1 MINYYDSIDYLEYNN
16 ILDFYTESVN
26 IIGINEGVGDIL
38 KNIKNGIVG
47 FFRKIKEGFVYI
59 INKITNKEN
68 VQATKTQQIANN
80 IIKNTDENCN
90 IPEDEKPLIVE
101 RIIKI
106 NDNSLK
112 RTTEFKE
119 KKIESA
125 KNINSV
131 KKAPE
136 KTYKKSDNDFFK
148 DKENND
154 GGITNAQK
162 IHLNRTSN
170 KLNNTTKMKLAV
182 VFLKEDY
189 VNKIVKD
196 SEEILRQIKDINDF
210 IEKDYKNPEDKSVGD
225 EDLWRHNYIKYGNN
239 STGDDK
245 RTQVSIHK
253 IFHHYPDYYKDK
265 DNGWDIYTLP
275 EKEIYNTSYHDYPK
289 NLLKNVVNQ
298 LEKSKVNNNKLK
310 NNIDQG
316 NKLLN
321 ESEKI
326 VNSISLDAADV
337 GWGWKKDEKGNWS
350 DLDGRSVSKERVI
363 DTQKFVLK
371 RFKNDFNTIAT
382 EYRRVL
388 GLFQVTLKE
397 ISEEIIRCNQYVSV
411 INSATK

>member
-1 MINYYDSIDYLEYNN
+1 MINYYDDIDYLEYNN

-38 KNIKNGIVG
+38 KSIKNGIVG

-125 KNINSV
+125 KNTNSV
-131 KKAPE
+131 KKQPE
-136 KTYKKSDNDFFK
+136 KTYKKNDNSRT
-148 DKENND
+148 
-154 GGITNAQK
+154 TNAQK
-162 IHLNRTSN
+162 IHLNKTSN

-210 IEKDYKNPEDKSVGD
+210 IEKDYKNPKDRSVGN
-225 EDLWRHNYIKYGNN
+225 EDLWRHDYIKYGANPA
-239 STGDDK
+239 DDDE
-245 RTQVSIHK
+245 RTQVSINK
-253 IFHHYPDYYKDK
+253 IFHQYPNKYEDK

-326 VNSISLDAADV
+326 VNSISLDAADI
-337 GWGWKKDEKGNWS
+337 GWGYEKDEKGNWS
-350 DLDGRSVSKERVI
+350 INGQSIPKEKII

-371 RFKNDFNTIAT
+371 KFKNDFNTIAT

-411 INSATK
+411 INSAAK

>member
-1 MINYYDSIDYLEYNN
+1 MINYYDDIDYLEYNN

-68 VQATKTQQIANN
+68 VQASKTQQIANN

-125 KNINSV
+125 KNTNSV

-136 KTYKKSDNDFFK
+136 KTYKKNDNDFFK
-148 DKENND
+148 DKEKND
-154 GGITNAQK
+154 GISNAQK
-162 IHLNRTSN
+162 VQLNRTSN
-170 KLNNTTKMKLAV
+170 KLNNSTKMKLAV
-182 VFLKEDY
+182 VFLKDDY
-189 VNKIVKD
+189 ANKIIKD
-196 SEEILRQIKDINDF
+196 SEEILRQIKDINNF
-210 IEKDYKNPEDKSVGD
+210 IEKDYKNPEERSVGD
-225 EDLWRHNYIKYGNN
+225 EDLRRHDYNKYGAN
-239 STGDDK
+239 STGDDE

-253 IFHHYPDYYKDK
+253 IFHQYPNYYKDK

-326 VNSISLDAADV
+326 VNSISLDAAKI
-337 GWGWKKDEKGNWS
+337 GWKYEKDEKGNWS
-350 DLDGRSVSKERVI
+350 IDGKSMPKEEII
-363 DTQKFVLK
+363 DIQKFVLK
-371 RFKNDFNTIAT
+371 EFKDDFNTIAT

-411 INSATK
+411 INSAAK